1 MDHIPAYVSTKFKNE
16 ADAVAI
22 LLQELDWSDSL
33 ARRTQERAISL
44 IDAVRSAPA
53 QSGLLESFLQQYPLE
68 SEAGRALMTL
78 AEAFLRIPDNATRNA
93 LVRDRLQAADW
104 GQGKSPADWFT
115 RFAGVG
121 LMASK
126 GTLNSLLGKLG
137 EPFIRKGVEG
147 AMKKMGQQF
156 VLGET
161 IDKALQVARDHP
173 QDDYSFDMLGEGAR
187 TAADADK
194 YFNAYVSAIETI
206 GRAQLPSRAGIS
218 VKLSALHPRYEVAQ
232 TEYCLPALT
241 EKLHALCDLAATYN
255 LALTVDA
262 EEADRLE
269 LSLEIFDHVLRS
281 IPKDWEKF
289 GLALQA
295 YQKRALPLIDH
306 LALLTGQAGRKIRVR
321 LVKGAYWDTEIKRA
335 QVLGLPDFPVFT
347 RKCNTDLSYLT
358 CAQKLLQHP
367 KLFYPMFGT
376 HNAYTIAAIS
386 LLAEQPGAGLYEFQR
401 LHGMGEMLY
410 RSARKTLNVPV
421 TVYAPVG
428 AHQDLLPYLVR
439 RLLEN
444 GANTSFVHHLM
455 DSSIAPSQL
464 AGDPVL
470 AAKATESKRH
480 RAIDIPPAIFP
491 NRVNSSGLDLS
502 DPRTVLELTKTLE
515 RYKKA
520 VMAPAAPDTSFSEIT
535 TLFLTARG
543 ANKIWNKTT
552 ASARAALLLKTA
564 DLFEKH
570 KYELMAYLVY
580 EGRKTLRDADSEVR
594 EAIDFCRYYATQG
607 ASLFSEEGDLLPG
620 PTGEHNLLRHEPRGT
635 FLCISPWNFPLAIFT
650 GQLAAALMAGNTV
663 IAKPAEQ
670 TPKIAGKVLELMLKA
685 GLPKGVLQIA
695 YGAGELGAELIRHR
709 DVAGVAFTGSTSVA
723 RLINRSLAAKDGP
736 IVPLIAETGGQNA
749 MIVDSTALPEQV
761 VDDVIRSA
769 FGSAGQR
776 CSALRVLYVQNEIAD
791 KVIEMLRG
799 AMQELNIGDPA
810 FLSSDIGPVIDGEA
824 HNKLTHHKKFL
835 DANARKIGE
844 TSLPPD
850 LDGTDDFYF
859 APCAFEI
866 KSMEILEEEIFGPIL
881 HVIRYN
887 IDSLE
892 YVLREIN
899 QSGYGLTFGL
909 HSRLSGRIQDI
920 SGAIKAGNLYI
931 NRSMIGAVVGSQ
943 PFGGRGLSGTGPKAG
958 GPNYLKA
965 FATEKVIS
973 TDTTAS
979 GGNASLV
986 SLQE

>member
-1 MDHIPAYVSTKFKNE
+1 MDHIPAYVSAKFKNE

-22 LLQELDWSDSL
+22 LLQELDWSDGL

-44 IDAVRSAPA
+44 IEAVRNAPA

-78 AEAFLRIPDNATRNA
+78 AEAFLRIPDSATRNA

-126 GTLNSLLGKLG
+126 GTLNSVLGKLG

-187 TAADADK
+187 TDADAEK
-194 YFNAYVSAIETI
+194 YFNAYVSAIEAL

-232 TEYCLPALT
+232 KEHCLPALS
-241 EKLHALCDLAATYN
+241 EKLQALCDLAATYN

-306 LALLTGQAGRKIRVR
+306 LALLTEQAGRKIRVR

-358 CAQKLLQHP
+358 CAQKLLQYP

-470 AAKATESKRH
+470 AAKATETKRH
-480 RAIDIPPAIFP
+480 RAIDVPQAIFP

-535 TLFLTARG
+535 TLFLTARSAG
-543 ANKIWNKTT
+543 KIWNKTT
-552 ASARAALLLKTA
+552 ASARAALLVKTA
-564 DLFEKH
+564 ELFEKH

-594 EAIDFCRYYATQG
+594 EAIDFCRYYAAQG

-685 GLPKGVLQIA
+685 GLPKGVLQLA
-695 YGAGELGAELIRHR
+695 YGAGELGAELTRHP
-709 DVAGVAFTGSTSVA
+709 DVAGIAFTGSTSVA

-791 KVIEMLRG
+791 KVIEMLQG
-799 AMQELNIGDPA
+799 AMLELNIGDPA
-810 FLSSDIGPVIDGEA
+810 FLSSDIGPVIDGDA

-844 TSLPPD
+844 TPLPPD
-850 LDGTDDFYF
+850 LEGTDDFYF

-920 SGAIKAGNLYI
+920 SSALKAGNLYI